1 MSDLDENVKQRIQTE
16 IDSNNVVLFMKG
28 TPVFPQCGFSSMVS
42 QVLNHMSVEFKGIDV
57 LTETS
62 LRDGIKIFS
71 DWPTVPQLYVKGEFV
86 GGCDIIRE
94 MYDSGELK
102 QLFDEKSISNN

>member
-1 MSDLDENVKQRIQTE
+1 MSNLDENVKQRIQAE
-16 IDSNNVVLFMKG
+16 IDSNTVVLFMKG

-42 QVLNHMSVEFKGIDV
+42 QVLNHMSVEFKGIDI

-94 MYDSGELK
+94 MYESGELK